1 MCEIER
7 EGERQRERNWEQQRE
22 KERKVFGEI
31 ERKQGLIELG
41 NLVGERERER
51 ERENGREIMPLKRS
65 LSEPI

>member
-51 ERENGREIMPLKRS
+51 DK
-65 LSEPI
+65 